1 MLTSLFVADI
11 ESTGASSEF
20 YDKFTIRFH
29 LSIIFKSLWDIPIQ
43 QMQII
48 NQATC
53 ARRSSL
59 TVSNLQ
65 MIALAGFRGGGQ
77 RWVKFVNMLMNDT
90 TFLLDESLQSL
101 KTIRELQDLIENKS
115 EFEKLPQQ
123 QQQAKTTQ
131 LEQEER
137 QCRTYLTLANET
149 VDMFYYLSAKI
160 CEPFL
165 TPVRIA
171 VTSCYI
177 IMLCPIFHII
187 QTSLS
192 LTAGARRSLGINAEL
207 QLAAAL
213 WTKVQRS

>member
-1 MLTSLFVADI
+1 M
-11 ESTGASSEF
+11 
-20 YDKFTIRFH
+20 
-29 LSIIFKSLWDIPIQ
+29 
-43 QMQII
+43 
-48 NQATC
+48 
-53 ARRSSL
+53 
-59 TVSNLQ
+59 
-65 MIALAGFRGGGQ
+65 
-77 RWVKFVNMLMNDT
+77 KFVNMLMNDT

-115 EFEKLPQQ
+115 EFENLPQQ

-165 TPVRIA
+165 TPVGIA
-171 VTSCYI
+171 VTSCCI
-177 IMLCPIFHII
+177 IMLCQIFCII
-187 QTSLS
+187 QTSPS
-192 LTAGARRSLGINAEL
+192 HSGARRSLGINAEL